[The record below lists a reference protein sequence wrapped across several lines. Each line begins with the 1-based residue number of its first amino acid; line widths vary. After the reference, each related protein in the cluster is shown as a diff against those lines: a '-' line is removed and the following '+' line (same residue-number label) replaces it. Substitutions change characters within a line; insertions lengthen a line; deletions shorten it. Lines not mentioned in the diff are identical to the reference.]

1 MIFPPAVRKFP
12 QYLEICSFRNEIAWP
27 AFPLDR
33 YVLVDFGKREEIL
46 RRPLFLAA
54 GVAWCG
60 EPGTPDLPRVGSFG
74 TIIATSTSRKV
85 FLNKRRHHCMV
96 RRVPLAT
103 CEFINLL

>member
-12 QYLEICSFRNEIAWP
+12 QYLEICSSRNEIAWP

-46 RRPLFLAA
+46 RRPLFMAA
-54 GVAWCG
+54 GVDWRCG
-60 EPGTPDLPRVGSFG
+60 PGTPDVLRAGRFG

-85 FLNKRRHHCMV
+85 FLNKRRHH
-96 RRVPLAT
+96 
-103 CEFINLL
+103 